1 MRLIAQATAP
11 STAPAATP
19 ATAPATLPSITEAGA
34 WTRGVEKLQQTG
46 VEFVSALPNLL
57 TAVAV
62 FALFYLLGWGIKKL
76 VHRFA
81 SEKHK
86 HRNVAIVLGR
96 VAQGVIF
103 VIGLLVAAVI
113 IFPNYTPTSL
123 LTTLGIGGL
132 AIGFAF
138 KDVLENYLAGILM
151 LLTEPFRIGDQ
162 IVFQDYEGTV
172 EEIQT
177 RATTIRT
184 YDGRRIVVPNA
195 ELFTN
200 PVMVNTA
207 FEKRRLEYDIGI
219 GYGDDIDRAKGL
231 MMEAMKEL
239 PDVVLTDPAPETLT
253 YDLAGSSVNIRVRWW
268 IQPPQKRDALEARDQ
283 VLTAIKKKLSANGID
298 LPFPTTQV
306 LFHDQTEETDGDR
319 RRQREGWPAAKEGTR
334 SAGHGW
340 RRGNRPQAD
349 GEGEQ

>member
-11 STAPAATP
+11 TTAPT
-19 ATAPATLPSITEAGA
+19 TLPSITEAGA

-46 VEFVSALPNLL
+46 LEFVSALPNLL
-57 TAVAV
+57 TAAIV
-62 FALFYLLGWGIKKL
+62 FTAFYLLGWGIKKL

-81 SEKHK
+81 TEKRK

-162 IVFQDYEGTV
+162 VVFQEFEGTV

-195 ELFTN
+195 QLFTN
-200 PVMVNTA
+200 PVTVNTA
-207 FEKRRLEYDIGI
+207 FEKRRLEYDFGI
-219 GYGDDIDRAKGL
+219 GYGDDIDRAKAL
-231 MMEAMKEL
+231 MMESLREL
-239 PDVVLTDPAPETLT
+239 PETVLSDPPPETLT
-253 YDLAGSSVNIRVRWW
+253 YDLAASTVNIRVRWW
-268 IQPPQKRDALEARDQ
+268 IQPPLKRDALEARDQ

-298 LPFPTTQV
+298 LPFATTQI

-319 RRQREGWPAAKEGTR
+319 GRQREGWPAPMGGGDAPRPIGLGRRREAKDQQSGAGGGT
-334 SAGHGW
+334 A
-340 RRGNRPQAD
+340 
-349 GEGEQ
+349 